1 MAGQNLIKF
10 SREEVELA
18 IFKAK
23 TMRGASHI
31 LGINDR
37 TFKRIASE
45 YGIYHF
51 GGEGAGKKLDL
62 QEILEGKHPQYPTS
76 KLSKRLV
83 REGIKEYRC
92 EKCGITEWCGNK
104 ISLELDHV
112 DGNSKNHK
120 LSNLRLLC
128 PNCHSQTPTF
138 RNKRR
143 LDREV

>member
-1 MAGQNLIKF
+1 MAGQNLIRF
-10 SREEVELA
+10 SREEVEAA
-18 IFKAK
+18 ISEAK
-23 TMRGASHI
+23 TMRGASHV

-45 YGIYHF
+45 YGIYNF
-51 GGEGAGKKLDL
+51 GGEGAGKKLEL

-83 REGIKEYRC
+83 IEGFKEYRC
-92 EKCGITEWCGNK
+92 EKCGISEWCGDP
-104 ISLELDHV
+104 ISLELDHI
-112 DGNSKNHK
+112 DGNGKNHL

-143 LDREV
+143 RDRVA